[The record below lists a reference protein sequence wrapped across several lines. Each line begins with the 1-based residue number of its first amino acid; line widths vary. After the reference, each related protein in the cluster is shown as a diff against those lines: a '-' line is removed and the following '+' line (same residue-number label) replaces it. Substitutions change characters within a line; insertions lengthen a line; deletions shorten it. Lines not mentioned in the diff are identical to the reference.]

1 MKTIVFLTNFREREF
16 KAFDIM
22 MKFLKLYPVKVYL
35 AHIAKKEDIWNEI
48 KLSGI
53 QKRFSEIYPQLQTEY
68 KLIDQS
74 EGLEVTLDKFVEDN
88 KIDMISLSSSR
99 RNIFA
104 RMFNP
109 GIARRML
116 FHSDTPLLVIKG
128 GM

>member
-1 MKTIVFLTNFREREF
+1 MKKILFLTNFQEREF

-22 MKFLKLYPVKVYL
+22 MKFLKPYHLKIYL
-35 AHIAKKEDIWNEI
+35 THIAKKEDVWNEI

-53 QKRFSEIYPQLQTEY
+53 QKRYADLYPHLETEY
-68 KLIDQS
+68 KLIDQN
-74 EGLEVTLDKFVEDN
+74 EGLEDSLEKFVDEN

-128 GM
+128 M

>member
-1 MKTIVFLTNFREREF
+1 MEE
-16 KAFDIM
+16 A
-22 MKFLKLYPVKVYL
+22 
-35 AHIAKKEDIWNEI
+35 
-48 KLSGI
+48 
-53 QKRFSEIYPQLQTEY
+53 
-68 KLIDQS
+68 
-74 EGLEVTLDKFVEDN
+74 LDKLVEEL

-128 GM
+128 M

>member
-1 MKTIVFLTNFREREF
+1 
-16 KAFDIM
+16 M
-22 MKFLKLYPVKVYL
+22 MRFLKPYPVKVYL
-35 AHIAKKEDIWNEI
+35 AHIAKKEDVWNEI

-53 QKRFSEIYPQLQTEY
+53 QKRFAELYPQLQTEY
-68 KLIDQS
+68 KLIEQS
-74 EGLEVTLDKFVEDN
+74 ERVEESLDRFVNEH

-128 GM
+128 M